1 MVRTLAISLLIMASS
16 AAAQSVPATPPATDL
31 SWLHGHWNGT
41 GAVFGAPSQA
51 TLKAE
56 PALDG
61 KFVELSYRFT
71 TSGQRAFAF
80 EGRGFYSVADW
91 RGQWFDS
98 TGARHSLTGAVD
110 DGELSSEWGD
120 TASERGRSQY
130 RRGANGTLEVI
141 DQVLRADGQWHVFA
155 THRFVRAE
163 VAEVQVSSEV
173 P

>member
-1 MVRTLAISLLIMASS
+1 MVRILAISLLIMAGS
-16 AAAQSVPATPPATDL
+16 AAAQSVPATAPATDL
-31 SWLHGHWNGT
+31 SWLQGDWNGT

-51 TLKAE
+51 TLSAG
-56 PALDG
+56 PALEG

-71 TSGQRAFAF
+71 TSGQRVFAF

-98 TGARHSLTGAVD
+98 TGARRTLTGAIA
-110 DGELSSEWGD
+110 DGELSGEWGD

-130 RRGANGTLEVI
+130 RRGADGTLEVI
-141 DQVLRADGQWHVFA
+141 DQVLRADGQWHAFA
-155 THRFVRAE
+155 THRFVRAQG
-163 VAEVQVSSEV
+163 QVSSET